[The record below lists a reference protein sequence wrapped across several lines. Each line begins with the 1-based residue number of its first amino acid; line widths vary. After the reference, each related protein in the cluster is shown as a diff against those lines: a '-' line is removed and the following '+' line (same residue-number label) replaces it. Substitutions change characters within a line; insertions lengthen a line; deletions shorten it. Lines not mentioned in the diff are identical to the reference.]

1 MDYLQEQILAQV
13 NSSIAKAI
21 EDELVGYNKPLNTLV
36 DKVVRDNFEEV
47 HEIVNRAF
55 QTVVR
60 TEAFETSVLEEFERK
75 VAKILVSKLTGQVE
89 KAVNLVNQDPRLRAK
104 MILAIEDIIEN
115 KKKEQAK
122 E

>member
-13 NSSIAKAI
+13 KSSIAKAI

-104 MILAIEDIIEN
+104 TILAIEDIIEN